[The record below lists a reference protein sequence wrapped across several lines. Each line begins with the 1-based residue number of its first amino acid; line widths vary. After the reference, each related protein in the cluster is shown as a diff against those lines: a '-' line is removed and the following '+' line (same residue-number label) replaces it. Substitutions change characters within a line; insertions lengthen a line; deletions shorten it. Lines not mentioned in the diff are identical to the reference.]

1 MSQPEQHSF
10 QAEIQQLL
18 NLVIHSLYTDR
29 EVFVRELISNA
40 ADACEKLRFLQAS
53 GQVAST
59 DAGAAGITL
68 AADAAA
74 GTLTF
79 ADTGVGMT
87 REELTK
93 NLGTIAHSG
102 TKAFLESLAKNQA
115 ANSDQKLIGQFG
127 VGFYSACMVADR
139 VTVVSKTHAPG
150 AEAWRWSSEGGQ
162 GYTLEP
168 AAEAPGGPRRHACGC
183 AGARGRGRHGR
194 GRPEA
199 RLLRGPPRLRRGRR
213 AGSARRACW
222 Q

>member
-53 GQVAST
+53 GQVVAT
-59 DAGAAGITL
+59 EGEPTLGISLT
-68 AADAAA
+68 ADAAA

-87 REELTK
+87 REEFVK

-102 TKAFLESLAKNQA
+102 TKAFLESLAKNQ
-115 ANSDQKLIGQFG
+115 SPDQKLIGQFG
-127 VGFYSACMVADR
+127 VGFYSAFMVADR
-139 VTVVSKTHAPG
+139 VTVFTRAQTAG
-150 AEAWRWSSEGGQ
+150 AEGWRWVSE
-162 GYTLEP
+162 EI
-168 AAEAPGGPRRHACGC
+168 
-183 AGARGRGRHGR
+183 GRAHV
-194 GRPEA
+194 
-199 RLLRGPPRLRRGRR
+199 
-213 AGSARRACW
+213 
-222 Q
+222 